1 MRISSGYLDRPD
13 QKKKLFSSLSQE
25 CQIACPGSQIS
36 KTLQRKLEEIG
47 RDDRRAIVD
56 DTVDG
61 CTPLFLACKNGSA
74 EVVSFLLSTCEA
86 DIEKRGLYEVLE
98 EGVSHHVTPLWCAAV
113 SGRLAVVKVLLR
125 YGADVNAMS
134 DSGSTPI
141 RSACYIVRN
150 GLNTSHFE
158 IIKCLVRHGADIQQ
172 PNHFGGTCLINSV
185 QSPDLVRFLVENNV
199 QVNAE
204 DVQHKTALHYA
215 VQENRFESARILLE
229 NGADPFKKS
238 KYEDDI
244 LQTAC
249 LKGSLMIFNYLLETV
264 VYEPSRIAEAFEL
277 AGSTFL
283 LDMHDVG
290 STLFFWRKALEIRHE
305 GLYSQYPKESIKYHR
320 VLECTEIDSK
330 DELEVIS
337 GNLPLLKQQALLITE
352 RVLGACHKDTIFRY
366 MYAGASHA
374 DSNEYKPCVSLWNY
388 ALQLK
393 IKKETLLSCDTS
405 FTARAI
411 VQLYIN
417 IMMRDSFSSI
427 DFSDVYITADHV
439 NSGIIGAVG
448 LLSVRPVYKA
458 QVDNFDIVLTTW
470 AHLILILL
478 KAARSH
484 QQMQAIFYMVD
495 PVLKLNPLTSQGD
508 TLLHLAVSSSSTLKS
523 NSFLDDDSFS
533 LFPSID
539 VAEFIIRCGFQI
551 HARNFNEE
559 TPLHV
564 AAKVENFNE
573 DVANLLMKSGAHM
586 DLPDEKDVRPLDI
599 LQTHSGKLDLIPH
612 VSLKCLATQV
622 LLQQKVPVP
631 PSTYLPTSMMAP
643 PRKSRSSSRGRTSAK
658 SPKSPNMPKKKS
670 PGRTSSKSST
680 SVVTSATSTTPFV
693 KENKMDFQEGG
704 KVMARWPGTNLFFRA
719 NVTYVRED
727 DNEYDVLY
735 EDGTVYTVKA
745 KDVKSN
751 LAVPKK
757 DSRRSRSRSRGRS
770 PARKNPGRPTR
781 KSTGS
786 PNKTVSPARTRR
798 SSRSAVKAPKPEP
811 APMRSS
817 ARLANAKIELSSD
830 EDDGP
835 KAIPNPSHSKG
846 KKNMGFLF
854 NMDFSW
860 VQSLFF
866 MVLSPLVLIA
876 LHLNCQGKS
885 CKLVQPA
892 FPKKLTDY
900 WNLEAFLAVVAF
912 SIIARLLAFIPLGRT
927 VRSAS
932 GHNLRLNGFLS
943 MLTILAVV
951 PGLVYRKVDL
961 KFVSVNYFKLM
972 ISALIFSVVASIV
985 AFISARWA
993 KRSNINPKGNTG
1005 NFIVDL
1011 VNGREFNPCLINSY
1025 FSFPFIP
1032 TLITRYIIAN
1042 NIQLLVWQ
1050 LVAIGFMN
1058 ALGYVIFRASETQR
1072 CEFAKDPNS
1081 PTVKHLAYVAANSGR
1096 RILCSGWNGL
1106 VRYPNYL
1113 GELLMQW
1120 SWVLPAAKLAGSADL
1135 LIYYLP
1141 VFTTLMLIFRVAEA
1155 NTRNRRRYGPG
1166 WDTYCQK
1173 VSANVIPKVY

>member
-1 MRISSGYLDRPD
+1 
-13 QKKKLFSSLSQE
+13 
-25 CQIACPGSQIS
+25 
-36 KTLQRKLEEIG
+36 
-47 RDDRRAIVD
+47 
-56 DTVDG
+56 
-61 CTPLFLACKNGSA
+61 
-74 EVVSFLLSTCEA
+74 
-86 DIEKRGLYEVLE
+86 
-98 EGVSHHVTPLWCAAV
+98 
-113 SGRLAVVKVLLR
+113 
-125 YGADVNAMS
+125 
-134 DSGSTPI
+134 
-141 RSACYIVRN
+141 
-150 GLNTSHFE
+150 
-158 IIKCLVRHGADIQQ
+158 
-172 PNHFGGTCLINSV
+172 
-185 QSPDLVRFLVENNV
+185 
-199 QVNAE
+199 
-204 DVQHKTALHYA
+204 
-215 VQENRFESARILLE
+215 
-229 NGADPFKKS
+229 
-238 KYEDDI
+238 
-244 LQTAC
+244 
-249 LKGSLMIFNYLLETV
+249 
-264 VYEPSRIAEAFEL
+264 
-277 AGSTFL
+277 
-283 LDMHDVG
+283 
-290 STLFFWRKALEIRHE
+290 
-305 GLYSQYPKESIKYHR
+305 
-320 VLECTEIDSK
+320 
-330 DELEVIS
+330 
-337 GNLPLLKQQALLITE
+337 
-352 RVLGACHKDTIFRY
+352 
-366 MYAGASHA
+366 
-374 DSNEYKPCVSLWNY
+374 
-388 ALQLK
+388 
-393 IKKETLLSCDTS
+393 
-405 FTARAI
+405 
-411 VQLYIN
+411 
-417 IMMRDSFSSI
+417 
-427 DFSDVYITADHV
+427 
-439 NSGIIGAVG
+439 
-448 LLSVRPVYKA
+448 
-458 QVDNFDIVLTTW
+458 
-470 AHLILILL
+470 
-478 KAARSH
+478 
-484 QQMQAIFYMVD
+484 
-495 PVLKLNPLTSQGD
+495 
-508 TLLHLAVSSSSTLKS
+508 
-523 NSFLDDDSFS
+523 
-533 LFPSID
+533 
-539 VAEFIIRCGFQI
+539 
-551 HARNFNEE
+551 
-559 TPLHV
+559 
-564 AAKVENFNE
+564 
-573 DVANLLMKSGAHM
+573 
-586 DLPDEKDVRPLDI
+586 
-599 LQTHSGKLDLIPH
+599 
-612 VSLKCLATQV
+612 
-622 LLQQKVPVP
+622 
-631 PSTYLPTSMMAP
+631 MAP

-1011 VNGREFNPCLINSY
+1011 VNGREFNPWFVKVDLKFQTFRLSMMALAMINVLLVVQSIQDNSGKVNPTVVLAATFQVLYALDKLFFEEYYFFTSDAMNSGYGFSLINSY